1 MDIKANIVYITKNKH
16 GEYDVLVK
24 IHNGPTEAI
33 EGLYD
38 MDSAF
43 GFGRMVLCY
52 NDNKYR

>member
-1 MDIKANIVYITKNKH
+1 MKANIVYITKNKH
-16 GEYDVLVK
+16 GEYDVLVT

-38 MDSAF
+38 MDSALS
-43 GFGRMVLCY
+43 FGRMVLCY